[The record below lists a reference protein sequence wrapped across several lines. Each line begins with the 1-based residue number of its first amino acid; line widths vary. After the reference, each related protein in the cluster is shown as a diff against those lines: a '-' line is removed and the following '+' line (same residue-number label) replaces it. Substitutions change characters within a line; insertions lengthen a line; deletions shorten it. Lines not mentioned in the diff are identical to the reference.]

1 MENVKMCYHTLIDL
15 YDVEFQ
21 LLNDLD
27 LLLDKLRNI
36 STIIN
41 LTILTESY
49 HKFEPQGV
57 TIMLLLSESH
67 ISIHTW
73 PENKSAC
80 LDILSCKN
88 NPHDYI
94 NDIIKLFNTNNYNI
108 TTIKR

>member
-1 MENVKMCYHTLIDL
+1 MCYHTLIDL
-15 YDVEFQ
+15 YDVEYD
-21 LLNDLD
+21 LLNNLSV
-27 LLLDKLRNI
+27 LLDKLKYI
-36 STIIN
+36 SNIIN

-49 HKFEPQGV
+49 HQFKPHGL

-73 PENKSAC
+73 PEKNSAC

-88 NPHDYI
+88 NPNDFTD
-94 NDIIKLFNTNNYNI
+94 DIIKLFNTNNYKI